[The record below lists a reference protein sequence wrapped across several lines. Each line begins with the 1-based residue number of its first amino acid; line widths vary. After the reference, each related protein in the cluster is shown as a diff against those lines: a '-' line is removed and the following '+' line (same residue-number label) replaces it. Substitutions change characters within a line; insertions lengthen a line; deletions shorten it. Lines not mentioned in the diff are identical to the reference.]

1 MRRPAGDEGTI
12 GILIV
17 GFTAILLLL
26 VAVVVDVSAVV
37 LARRGAA
44 SAADGAAIAAAQQLD
59 TASLYANGLDGE
71 IPLEP
76 QKVAEVVGQYAA
88 DAAQGQPGL
97 VLHPSV
103 DEAGTT
109 ATVVATRH
117 LALPFSGW
125 LTSKEV
131 TVTAVARAKAP
142 LVRPN

>member
-1 MRRPAGDEGTI
+1 MSRRPAGDDGTI

-44 SAADGAAIAAAQQLD
+44 SAADGAAVAAAQQLN
-59 TASLYANGLDGE
+59 TAELYQNGLEGE
-71 IPLEP
+71 IPLSLE
-76 QKVAEVVGQYAA
+76 KVQQVVSQYAA

-97 VLHPSV
+97 QLVPSL
-103 DEAGTT
+103 DAAGTT

-117 LALPFSGW
+117 MALPFTGW
-125 LTSKEV
+125 LTSKDV
-131 TVTAVARAKAP
+131 TVTAVARARAP
-142 LVRPN
+142 LVAP